1 MTYRT
6 IMVALCGRG
15 NEMPVIHEAV
25 KIAHLTGGKLIALHV
40 NEPHAGEM
48 SMLMNSPGP
57 RLTEESIRQQFVEHG
72 FPDLARAL
80 EVQILTDEVVHRAIS
95 QASQEVDLLILGH
108 QRMSFFKEK
117 FFDSVDEGIVNHV
130 RCPVLVVPK
139 GD

>member
-15 NEMPVIHEAV
+15 DEMPVIHEAV
-25 KIAHLTGGKLIALHV
+25 KITHLSGGKLIALHV
-40 NEPHAGEM
+40 NEPHAGKM
-48 SMLMNSPGP
+48 SMLMDSPGP
-57 RLTEESIRQQFVEHG
+57 RLTEDAIRQQFVEHG
-72 FPDLARAL
+72 FEDLARSL
-80 EVQILTDEVVHRAIS
+80 EVKILTDEVVHRAIAK
-95 QASQEVDLLILGH
+95 ASQEADLLILGH

-139 GD
+139 GE